1 MSDFQGVV
9 SLYHDDNVLTPT
21 KYDSE
26 RDWITTFS
34 QPAPMPPT
42 PSHKPMTKPTTKRAP
57 LTSKLSND
65 IINRPPITPQ
75 RVSKKGSKAISV
87 SDDGSEVVFLEVTKP
102 RSVAVKTKAE
112 KPRVKSSATS
122 RKQVLDGVILSSTK
136 SSSRAGTKTT
146 VSVSDITEDVCNL
159 SIETPTCSTLSPEQE
174 FENLVSA
181 CTLKEVHDFSA
192 FVASPAVISLLDP
205 ESQDSGP
212 SFKKIGEASYSEVYS
227 MGVQKGKKI
236 VIKVIPLVGHG
247 EEIAVSADGK
257 DLPDTS
263 HSRDVLRELEI
274 TKRMGDGEGAT
285 SRFVNFLGSVSRI
298 RHRTYIL
305 MNQIIYRQGEIST
318 RIS

>member
-34 QPAPMPPT
+34 QRAPMPST

-57 LTSKLSND
+57 LTSKLSSD
-65 IINRPPITPQ
+65 IINRPPTTPQ
-75 RVSKKGSKAISV
+75 RVSKKGSKTI
-87 SDDGSEVVFLEVTKP
+87 SDDGSDVVFLEVTKP
-102 RSVAVKTKAE
+102 KSVAIKTKAE
-112 KPRVKSSATS
+112 KPRIKSSATS

-136 SSSRAGTKTT
+136 SSSRAGSKTT

-159 SIETPTCSTLSPEQE
+159 SIEKPTCSTLSPEQE

-181 CTLKEVHDFSA
+181 CTLKAVHDFSA
-192 FVASPAVISLLDP
+192 FVSSPAVISLLDP
-205 ESQDSGP
+205 ASQDSGP
-212 SFKKIGEASYSEVYS
+212 SFTKIGEASYSEVYS
-227 MGVQKGKKI
+227 MGVQKGKNI
-236 VIKVIPLVGHG
+236 VIKVIPLVDHG
-247 EEIAVSADGK
+247 EEITVSADGK

-285 SRFVNFLGSVSRI
+285 SRFVNFLGLVSWI
-298 RHRTYIL
+298 GI
-305 MNQIIYRQGEIST
+305 MRQH
-318 RIS
+318 

>member
-1 MSDFQGVV
+1 VSDFQGVV

-34 QPAPMPPT
+34 QRAPMPST

-57 LTSKLSND
+57 LTSKLSSD
-65 IINRPPITPQ
+65 IINRPPTTPQ
-75 RVSKKGSKAISV
+75 RVSKKGSKTI
-87 SDDGSEVVFLEVTKP
+87 SDDGSDVVFLEVTKP
-102 RSVAVKTKAE
+102 KSVAIKTKAE
-112 KPRVKSSATS
+112 KPRIKSSATS

-136 SSSRAGTKTT
+136 SSSRAGSKTT

-181 CTLKEVHDFSA
+181 CTLKAVHDFSA
-192 FVASPAVISLLDP
+192 FVSSPAVISLLDP
-205 ESQDSGP
+205 ASQDSGP
-212 SFKKIGEASYSEVYS
+212 SFTKIGEASYSEVYS
-227 MGVQKGKKI
+227 MGVQKGKNI
-236 VIKVIPLVGHG
+236 VIKVIPLVDHG

-285 SRFVNFLGSVSRI
+285 SRFVNFLGLVSWI
-298 RHRTYIL
+298 GI
-305 MNQIIYRQGEIST
+305 MRQH
-318 RIS
+318 